1 LLVIPAEAGFS
12 TAELVIQLFKQT
24 MQQNWIPAC
33 AGMTSKEPELPD
45 SSFRRKPESSS
56 SSTMQQELDPGLR
69 RDDEQRV

>member
-1 LLVIPAEAGFS
+1 
-12 TAELVIQLFKQT
+12 